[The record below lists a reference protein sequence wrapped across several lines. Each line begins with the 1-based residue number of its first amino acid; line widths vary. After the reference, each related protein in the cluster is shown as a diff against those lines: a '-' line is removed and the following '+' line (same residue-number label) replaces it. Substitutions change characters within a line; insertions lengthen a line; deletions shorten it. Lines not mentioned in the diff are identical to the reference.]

1 MRLPC
6 IGEGCVF
13 TFNGHKSI
21 IKLIVAKKI
30 RLSLL
35 GEIGVRVMTE
45 FKKYRCEVCTHIYDE
60 AKGDPDSNIEP
71 GTLWEDIP
79 EDWVCPECG
88 ATKKAFRLVC

>member
-1 MRLPC
+1 
-6 IGEGCVF
+6 
-13 TFNGHKSI
+13 
-21 IKLIVAKKI
+21 
-30 RLSLL
+30 
-35 GEIGVRVMTE
+35 MTE

-88 ATKKAFRLVC
+88 ATKKAFRLVY